1 MFFSFCKDT
10 KKKKSQFFPIFF
22 HIEKRQ
28 AMNKSHCRAGYLR
41 SFSISSGVFLP
52 YFSHPEWEKYGRN
65 MGEVTLKERIWNL
78 DGKKKRSRKGLF
90 TCLLLSGGS

>member
-10 KKKKSQFFPIFF
+10 KKKITIFPIFF
-22 HIEKRQ
+22 HIEERQ

-52 YFSHPEWEKYGRN
+52 YFSHPGWEKYGRTE
-65 MGEVTLKERIWNL
+65 GEGAKEVQKKVR
-78 DGKKKRSRKGLF
+78 DGSEEYA
-90 TCLLLSGGS
+90 